1 MLLLLILSLSIPQLS
16 APRGPFRVQAM
27 MKSVWRDRRQSTPG
41 LQSVFTL
48 NFKLGQPHLIYQVVI
63 IKPCSLNTVLE
74 PLRPET
80 GITENVNITI
90 KKEDWSIKKCL

>member
-1 MLLLLILSLSIPQLS
+1 
-16 APRGPFRVQAM
+16 M

-63 IKPCSLNTVLE
+63 IKRCSSNPVLE
-74 PLRPET
+74 PLRPDA
-80 GITENVNITI
+80 GITKNVNISNKKGGVVDKKKVPLRSII
-90 KKEDWSIKKCL
+90 KLKKS